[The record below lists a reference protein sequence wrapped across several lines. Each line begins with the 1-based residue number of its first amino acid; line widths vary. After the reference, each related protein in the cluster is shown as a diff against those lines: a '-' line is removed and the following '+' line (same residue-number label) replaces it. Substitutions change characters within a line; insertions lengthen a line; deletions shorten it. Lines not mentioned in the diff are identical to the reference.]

1 MRTSRSQALLLAALP
16 AIACFALALT
26 LRLYAIDRQSLW
38 YDEGLSAALAQR
50 PPARI
55 IRDALRGVHPPLYH
69 LTLHAW
75 TRLFGTSEVA
85 LRSLSAVC
93 GALTAGATAVLG
105 RRWFGGTAGAVAGL
119 AVAVSPL
126 AVHYGQETRMYALA
140 TLLSTL
146 LWLAVDRRRKR
157 EPGWLALYAAAALAA
172 LVTHYFTGT
181 VVAAAFL
188 GGLLLAP
195 SDGDQRR
202 AHAGWLGL
210 HLALGAV
217 YLPLVWNSRVGIGG
231 WTATERPTP
240 PLFILRD
247 TLRAFS
253 QGLHPLPEAM
263 PWIAGFVLLLIAG
276 LAGALR
282 GSDRRAVAAAV
293 LWLALPLAAIVVLS
307 LRQPYYQPRF
317 LLPALPAFALLLGA
331 GARTVGQILAGRVR
345 YAEPLAGVAAAALLL
360 AASAAPLWREWTDPA
375 VWRDDYR
382 GVARAIAATAS
393 ADDAVLLV
401 APGQA
406 EILDYYLDLPLPR
419 YGLPRT
425 RPLDVQE
432 TVRELEAIAGRHR
445 RLYGVFYV
453 PYEADP
459 AGEIRRWLNEHAF
472 TASSRWYGGVELVIY
487 ELPEVAAPPQMPEA
501 RFAEAVRLRQI
512 ATEPAE
518 LRPGDAVRIEA
529 EWSAEEPVGRQ
540 LLVFVH
546 MLDAAGQ
553 VVAQFDGPPA
563 PLGTDAWQP
572 GGVQRGRMAVLVPPG
587 TPGGVYR
594 LVTGLYDPATGER
607 LLLPD
612 GSDTLP
618 LTEVRVLP

>member
-1 MRTSRSQALLLAALP
+1 
-16 AIACFALALT
+16 
-26 LRLYAIDRQSLW
+26 
-38 YDEGLSAALAQR
+38 
-50 PPARI
+50 
-55 IRDALRGVHPPLYH
+55 
-69 LTLHAW
+69 
-75 TRLFGTSEVA
+75 
-85 LRSLSAVC
+85 
-93 GALTAGATAVLG
+93 
-105 RRWFGGTAGAVAGL
+105 
-119 AVAVSPL
+119 
-126 AVHYGQETRMYALA
+126 
-140 TLLSTL
+140 
-146 LWLAVDRRRKR
+146 
-157 EPGWLALYAAAALAA
+157 
-172 LVTHYFTGT
+172 
-181 VVAAAFL
+181 
-188 GGLLLAP
+188 
-195 SDGDQRR
+195 
-202 AHAGWLGL
+202 
-210 HLALGAV
+210 
-217 YLPLVWNSRVGIGG
+217 
-231 WTATERPTP
+231 
-240 PLFILRD
+240 
-247 TLRAFS
+247 
-253 QGLHPLPEAM
+253 
-263 PWIAGFVLLLIAG
+263 
-276 LAGALR
+276 
-282 GSDRRAVAAAV
+282 
-293 LWLALPLAAIVVLS
+293 
-307 LRQPYYQPRF
+307 
-317 LLPALPAFALLLGA
+317 
-331 GARTVGQILAGRVR
+331 
-345 YAEPLAGVAAAALLL
+345 
-360 AASAAPLWREWTDPA
+360 AAPLWREWTDPA